1 MPASVVDQIFARH
14 EAVDPTGARA
24 KVGRGGGGGGRGVQK
39 TPRPPR
45 PTLAGSFL
53 GITDD
58 IKMEK
63 AVRALGTMAVCER
76 RQGELAAQL
85 TKLEWPTVRMGM
97 GPHEPQ
103 RDPDEQAVY
112 DEERARLA
120 AIHTEAENELV
131 RLFDKEV
138 GPPLNLQAVVQ
149 QRKARSAQ
157 QSLEAQM
164 ADMAMGDEPES
175 PAPSF
180 ASTGNPRFQRD
191 QQAQQNRSAAANAPR
206 FLGLPADESVEP
218 AQGSTNPY
226 GGGPA
231 YRSLGSE

>member
-14 EAVDPTGARA
+14 EAVDPTGVHL
-24 KVGRGGGGGGRGVQK
+24 KGEGRGGGAGRGVQK
-39 TPRPPR
+39 ASRPPR
-45 PTLAGSFL
+45 RNFPSSILE
-53 GITDD
+53 ITAD
-58 IKMEK
+58 IQMEK
-63 AVRALGTMAVCER
+63 AVRALGTMAVCKK

-85 TKLEWPTVRMGM
+85 TQLEWPTARYGM

-112 DEERARLA
+112 DEERQRIA
-120 AIHTEAENELV
+120 AIYTEAQNELV
-131 RLFDKEV
+131 RLFGAEV
-138 GPPLNLQAVVQ
+138 GPPLDLQAVVQ
-149 QRKARSAQ
+149 QRKARSSQ
-157 QSLEAQM
+157 QALEAQM
-164 ADMAMGDEPES
+164 ADMAMGDAPES